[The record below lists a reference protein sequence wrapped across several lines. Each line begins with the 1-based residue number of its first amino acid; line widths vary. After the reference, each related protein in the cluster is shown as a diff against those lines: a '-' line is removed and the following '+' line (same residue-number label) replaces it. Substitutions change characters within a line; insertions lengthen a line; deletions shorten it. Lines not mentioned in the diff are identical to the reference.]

1 MLSRQVSQSLRSLS
15 RHRSLARTARTYA
28 TETDAN
34 YVNIVEVGPRDGLQ
48 NEKAVI
54 PPEVK
59 IQLVER
65 LAKAGMKTIESGS
78 FVSPK
83 WVPQMAGTAE
93 VISKMER
100 LPGNHYPVL
109 VPNLKGLEILLD
121 LLAQHPPSPNTPPP
135 TDEIAIFTAATDAFC
150 KANTNCTI
158 AESLSRLET
167 VTQKA
172 LDQGLRVRGHVSIL
186 LAAI

>member
-1 MLSRQVSQSLRSLS
+1 
-15 RHRSLARTARTYA
+15 
-28 TETDAN
+28 
-34 YVNIVEVGPRDGLQ
+34 
-48 NEKAVI
+48 
-54 PPEVK
+54 
-59 IQLVER
+59 
-65 LAKAGMKTIESGS
+65 
-78 FVSPK
+78 
-83 WVPQMAGTAE
+83 MAGTAE

-121 LLAQHPPSPNTPPP
+121 LLAQHPSSPNTPSP

-186 LAAI
+186 LLLSRIGY

>member
-83 WVPQMAGTAE
+83 WVPQVSLNPGTQ
-93 VISKMER
+93 
-100 LPGNHYPVL
+100 NH
-109 VPNLKGLEILLD
+109 
-121 LLAQHPPSPNTPPP
+121 S
-135 TDEIAIFTAATDAFC
+135 
-150 KANTNCTI
+150 
-158 AESLSRLET
+158 
-167 VTQKA
+167 
-172 LDQGLRVRGHVSIL
+172 
-186 LAAI
+186 